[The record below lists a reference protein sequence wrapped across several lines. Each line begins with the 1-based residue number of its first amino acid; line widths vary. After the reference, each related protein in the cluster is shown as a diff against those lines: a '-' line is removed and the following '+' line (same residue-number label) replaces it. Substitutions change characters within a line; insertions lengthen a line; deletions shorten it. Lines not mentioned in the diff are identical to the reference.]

1 MIATPQKYVAIKY
14 AKHRT
19 KAIHAQ
25 ITMNA
30 PLNTRASRACAVRV
44 DDASQMAIVQTPS
57 NAILPTIYVRF

>member
-30 PLNTRASRACAVRV
+30 PLNTYASRAFAVRV
-44 DDASQMAIVQTPS
+44 DNATQMAIVLIPS